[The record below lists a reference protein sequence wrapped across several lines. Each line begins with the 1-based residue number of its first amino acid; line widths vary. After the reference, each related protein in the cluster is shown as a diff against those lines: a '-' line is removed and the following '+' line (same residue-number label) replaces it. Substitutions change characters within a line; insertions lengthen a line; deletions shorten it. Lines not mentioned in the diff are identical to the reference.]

1 MSIGNFVKRVSD
13 IMRQDAGVNGDAQRI
28 EQLTWM
34 LFLKIYD
41 DAESEWDLLE
51 DNFES
56 IIPEECRWRNWADT
70 RVTNL
75 SMRKGDDLISF
86 VNNELFPK
94 LRTLQLPPNCPKKK
108 SVVKAVFS
116 DIHNYMKEGVQ
127 LYDLIAL
134 INEFDFSDPNET
146 HAFGEI
152 YETILKKLQSAGNAG
167 EFYTPRALTDFMA
180 QHVHLKPGDC
190 VADFACGTGGFL
202 NSARQV
208 LAPAAAAGTNED
220 RAVLMH
226 SFFGIEKKS
235 LPYLLCVTNLIL
247 NGLDEPNVR
256 HGNALTTNIQEY
268 GEKDKFDVILMNP
281 PYGGSEKA
289 EIQMNFPE
297 QFRSAE
303 TADLFMTLIA
313 YRLKRN
319 GRAAVII
326 PDGFLFG
333 SGAKTEI
340 KKLLF
345 SKFNVHTIV
354 RLPTSVFAPYTSIAT
369 NIIFFDNSGTTT
381 TETWF
386 YRVDMPDGYKHFSK
400 TKPIKLEHLDELAQW
415 WDNRSE
421 KQVDGVD
428 KVKKFS
434 VDEIKALDY
443 NLDLCGYPQE
453 QEEILPPKELIAKY
467 QAEREAHEKKMN
479 EALARIL
486 EMIGVN
492 HEG

>member
-1 MSIGNFVKRVSD
+1 M
-13 IMRQDAGVNGDAQRI
+13 
-28 EQLTWM
+28 
-34 LFLKIYD
+34 
-41 DAESEWDLLE
+41 
-51 DNFES
+51 
-56 IIPEECRWRNWADT
+56 
-70 RVTNL
+70 
-75 SMRKGDDLISF
+75 
-86 VNNELFPK
+86 
-94 LRTLQLPPNCPKKK
+94 
-108 SVVKAVFS
+108 
-116 DIHNYMKEGVQ
+116 
-127 LYDLIAL
+127 
-134 INEFDFSDPNET
+134 
-146 HAFGEI
+146 
-152 YETILKKLQSAGNAG
+152 QSAGNAG

-180 QHVHLKPGDC
+180 QHVQLKPGDC

-208 LAPAAAAGTNED
+208 LDPAAAAGTNED
-220 RAVLMH
+220 RAVLMR

-247 NGLDEPNVR
+247 NGLDEPNIR
-256 HGNALTTNIQEY
+256 HDNALTTNVQEY

-281 PYGGSEKA
+281 PYGGSEKP

-313 YRLKRN
+313 YRLKKN

-354 RLPTSVFAPYTSIAT
+354 RLPTSVFAPYTPIAT
-369 NIIFFDNSGTTT
+369 NIIFFNNSGTT

-386 YRVDMPDGYKHFSK
+386 YRVDMPEGYKHFSK
-400 TKPIKLEHLDELAQW
+400 TKPIKLEHLDALAQW

-421 KQVDGVD
+421 MQLNGVD

-467 QAEREAHEKKMN
+467 QAEREAHERKMD
-479 EALARIL
+479 EALAKIL
-486 EMIGVN
+486 EMIGDSN
-492 HEG
+492 ES

>member
-146 HAFGEI
+146 HAFGQI

-226 SFFGIEKKS
+226 SFFGIEK
-235 LPYLLCVTNLIL
+235 
-247 NGLDEPNVR
+247 
-256 HGNALTTNIQEY
+256 
-268 GEKDKFDVILMNP
+268 
-281 PYGGSEKA
+281 
-289 EIQMNFPE
+289 
-297 QFRSAE
+297 
-303 TADLFMTLIA
+303 
-313 YRLKRN
+313 
-319 GRAAVII
+319 
-326 PDGFLFG
+326 
-333 SGAKTEI
+333 
-340 KKLLF
+340 
-345 SKFNVHTIV
+345 
-354 RLPTSVFAPYTSIAT
+354 
-369 NIIFFDNSGTTT
+369 
-381 TETWF
+381 
-386 YRVDMPDGYKHFSK
+386 
-400 TKPIKLEHLDELAQW
+400 
-415 WDNRSE
+415 
-421 KQVDGVD
+421 
-428 KVKKFS
+428 
-434 VDEIKALDY
+434 
-443 NLDLCGYPQE
+443 
-453 QEEILPPKELIAKY
+453 
-467 QAEREAHEKKMN
+467 
-479 EALARIL
+479 
-486 EMIGVN
+486 
-492 HEG
+492 